1 MKSITVDATL
11 ENLEKVQS
19 FIEQELE
26 ASGCPVKA
34 MMQIS
39 MAAEEIYVNIA
50 HYAYKPGIGKATIIC
65 SVEGNP
71 LQVILE
77 FWITGVPLI
86 PLLYLRRTPPCRP
99 GKENR
104 RAGHFTRKKVHGSDF
119 LCL

>member
-39 MAAEEIYVNIA
+39 MAAEEIYLNIS
-50 HYAYKPGIGKATIIC
+50 H
-65 SVEGNP
+65 
-71 LQVILE
+71 
-77 FWITGVPLI
+77 
-86 PLLYLRRTPPCRP
+86 
-99 GKENR
+99 
-104 RAGHFTRKKVHGSDF
+104 
-119 LCL
+119 